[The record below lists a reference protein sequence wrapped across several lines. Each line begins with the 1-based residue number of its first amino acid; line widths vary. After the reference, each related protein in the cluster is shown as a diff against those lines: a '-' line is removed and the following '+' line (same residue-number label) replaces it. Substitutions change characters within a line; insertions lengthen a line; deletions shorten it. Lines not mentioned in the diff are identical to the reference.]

1 MRTNMY
7 RRIYSQWIGLF
18 AFLNILHYLCSVAIQ
33 NSSLL
38 APPQKGPIGD
48 IFESICLGSN
58 LISGTTVL
66 VWNAH

>member
-18 AFLNILHYLCSVAIQ
+18 VFLSILQYLCSVKIQ

-38 APPQKGPIGD
+38 APQKGPTGD
-48 IFESICLGSN
+48 VFESIFLM
-58 LISGTTVL
+58 T
-66 VWNAH
+66 

>member
-38 APPQKGPIGD
+38 APPQKGPTGD
-48 IFESICLGSN
+48 VFESIFLM
-58 LISGTTVL
+58 T
-66 VWNAH
+66 